1 MTTPSP
7 DVPYVLGDTGAEHER
22 LIRQAAIFD
31 PFTDR
36 LFRDAGIG
44 PGQRVLDVGSGV
56 GDVAMLA
63 ARLVGPTGTVVG
75 VERDAGTLTKA
86 RERVAEAGLDN
97 VTFVE
102 TDVAELAGVEPL
114 DAVVGRLILE
124 FLPDPGAVVRSLSTL
139 LRPGGILAFHDACW
153 GPLLQLTA
161 HLPLRAKCVGLI
173 HRAFQRSGANM
184 DMELVLYR
192 AFQEAGLPAP
202 SMRIEIPVGESPDI
216 ARWVYDLFCSLRPR
230 MPAHDLTAAAL
241 GDLGSLRA
249 RLDAEIARTKA
260 FGACI
265 GLVGAWSSK
274 PGP

>member
-1 MTTPSP
+1 
-7 DVPYVLGDTGAEHER
+7 
-22 LIRQAAIFD
+22 
-31 PFTDR
+31 
-36 LFRDAGIG
+36 
-44 PGQRVLDVGSGV
+44 
-56 GDVAMLA
+56 MLA
-63 ARLVGPTGTVVG
+63 ARLVGPTGTVIG

-102 TDVAELAGVEPL
+102 TDVAQLAGVEPL

-139 LRPGGILAFHDACW
+139 LRPGGIVAFHDACW

-202 SMRIEIPVGESPDI
+202 SMRIEVPVGESPDI

-230 MPAHDLTAAAL
+230 MPEHDLTAAAL
-241 GDLGSLRA
+241 GDLASLRA
-249 RLDAEIARTKA
+249 RLDAEMPGRRPSAPA
-260 FGACI
+260 SG
-265 GLVGAWSSK
+265 SSA
-274 PGP
+274 PGPESRDRNRDACHFKPPSVSLPAGPSPPGPRRPSDPKWPLPGTKFTSIRMPSGSSNRTE